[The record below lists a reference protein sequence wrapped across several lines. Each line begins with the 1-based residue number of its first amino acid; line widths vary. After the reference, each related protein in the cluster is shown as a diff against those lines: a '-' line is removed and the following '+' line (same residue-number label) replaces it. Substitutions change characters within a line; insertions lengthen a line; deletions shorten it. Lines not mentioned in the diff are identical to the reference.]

1 MSKTIKAI
9 IIGDD
14 LSNKDQLATQ
24 LNQHCPEVKLFGQA
38 DTVHDSV
45 ALIKDKQPEIVFL
58 DVALKDGTGFDVLA
72 RFPKRG
78 FSIIFVSS
86 EQDFAIKAFR
96 FSAVD
101 FLLKPINPDELC
113 AAVKR
118 SKKHRKSIRNY
129 FGIRTYISDKNSSE
143 QEKRI
148 VLTDL
153 SNTYLV
159 TIKDIVRC
167 QGENSYT
174 HFFLKDGVEV
184 LVSNTL
190 KYFENSLPG
199 KLFFRAHQ
207 SHLINL
213 MHIAKYNKS
222 SGGAITMRDGSMVP
236 VSTRR
241 RNGLIDS
248 IYNFVR

>member
-1 MSKTIKAI
+1 MSKSFKAL

-38 DTVHDSV
+38 DTVSDSV
-45 ALIKDKQPEIVFL
+45 ALIKEKQPDLVFL

-72 RFPKRG
+72 RFPKRA

-86 EQDFAIKAFR
+86 AEDFAIKAFR
-96 FSAVD
+96 FSAID
-101 FLLKPINPDELC
+101 FLLKPINPDELR
-113 AAVKR
+113 AAIDK
-118 SKKHRKSIRNY
+118 SKKHRNSIKNY
-129 FGIRTYISDKNSSE
+129 LGIRTYKPDKKPVL

-148 VLTDL
+148 VLTDI

-190 KYFENSLPG
+190 KYFEKSLPG

>member
-1 MSKTIKAI
+1 MSKTIKAL
-9 IIGDD
+9 IIGND
-14 LSNKDQLATQ
+14 LTHNEIIVTQ
-24 LNQHCPEVKLFGQA
+24 LQTHRPEVQILGKA
-38 DTVHDSV
+38 NTVSE
-45 ALIKDKQPEIVFL
+45 ATILIKEKQPDLIFL
-58 DVALKDGTGFDVLA
+58 DVTLKDGTGFDVLA
-72 RFPKRG
+72 RFPKRY

-86 EQDFAIKAFR
+86 EEDFAIKAFR

-101 FLLKPINPDELC
+101 FLLKPINPIELR
-113 AAVKR
+113 AAVDR
-118 SKKHRKSIRNY
+118 SKKHRKNIRNY
-129 FGIRTYISDKNSSE
+129 LGIRTYKPDKKPTI

-148 VLTDL
+148 VLTDI

-159 TIKDIVRC
+159 TVKDIVRC

-190 KYFENSLPG
+190 KYFEKSLPG

-213 MHIAKYNKS
+213 MHIAKYNKA

-241 RNGLIDS
+241 RSGLIES